1 MTNPRSL
8 ILNLTDHSITVVA
21 TIAFLIVLALVLGAV
36 AIAHGRAPAPAPY
49 DRAEAAALF
58 RECLKTHPR
67 TADIVLAQR
76 SPVSTCLSAA
86 VELATTTT
94 STRSR

>member
-8 ILNLTDHSITVVA
+8 FLKLTDDAILSVSA
-21 TIAFLIVLALVLGAV
+21 FAFLIVLVLVLGAV
-36 AIAHGRAPAPAPY
+36 AITHGRAPAPAPY
-49 DRAEAAALF
+49 DRAEAAAIF
-58 RECLKTHPR
+58 RECLAKHPR

-86 VELATTTT
+86 VELATTT
-94 STRSR
+94 STRSH

>member
-1 MTNPRSL
+1 MKLPILTFRPSFSL
-8 ILNLTDHSITVVA
+8 QVSDYAILAISAATAVTVVA
-21 TIAFLIVLALVLGAV
+21 WMFSAGLSST
-36 AIAHGRAPAPAPY
+36 PAPY

-58 RECLKTHPR
+58 RECLAKHPR
-67 TADIVLAQR
+67 TADIVIAQR

-86 VELATTTT
+86 VELATTT